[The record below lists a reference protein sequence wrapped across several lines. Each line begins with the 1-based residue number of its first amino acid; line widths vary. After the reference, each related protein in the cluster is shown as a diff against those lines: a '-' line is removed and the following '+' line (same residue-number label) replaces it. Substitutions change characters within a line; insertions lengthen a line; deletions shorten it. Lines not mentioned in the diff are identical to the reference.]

1 MLGDIMGIFSN
12 DENKKRELSF
22 DKDIS
27 KEELLESIYEDL
39 DKYNKL
45 QSVDTT
51 YNMIMTK
58 FNLILMQNELL
69 IRQNE
74 EIIEALKEI
83 AKK

>member
-1 MLGDIMGIFSN
+1 MLGDIIGIFSN
-12 DENKKRELSF
+12 DENKKRELAF

-39 DKYNKL
+39 GKYNKI

-58 FNLILMQNELL
+58 FNLLLMQMNY
-69 IRQNE
+69 
-74 EIIEALKEI
+74 
-83 AKK
+83 

>member
-1 MLGDIMGIFSN
+1 MLGDIRGIFSN
-12 DENKKRELSF
+12 DENKKIELAF

-58 FNLILMQNELL
+58 FNLLLMQMNY
-69 IRQNE
+69 
-74 EIIEALKEI
+74 
-83 AKK
+83 

>member
-1 MLGDIMGIFSN
+1 MMKIRK
-12 DENKKRELSF
+12 ENYLLIKIYL
-22 DKDIS
+22 
-27 KEELLESIYEDL
+27 EELLESIYEDL

-58 FNLILMQNELL
+58 FNLLLMQNELL

-74 EIIEALKEI
+74 EIIEVLKEI
-83 AKK
+83 VKK

>member
-58 FNLILMQNELL
+58 FNLLLMQMNY
-69 IRQNE
+69 
-74 EIIEALKEI
+74 
-83 AKK
+83 

>member
-1 MLGDIMGIFSN
+1 MIKIYL
-12 DENKKRELSF
+12 KKSYWKVFMR
-22 DKDIS
+22 
-27 KEELLESIYEDL
+27 DL

-58 FNLILMQNELL
+58 FNLLLMQNELL

-74 EIIEALKEI
+74 EIIEVLKEI
-83 AKK
+83 VKK

>member
-1 MLGDIMGIFSN
+1 MMLGDIMGIFSN
-12 DENKKRELSF
+12 NESEVTFNK
-22 DKDIS
+22 DCS

-58 FNLILMQNELL
+58 FNLLLMQNELL